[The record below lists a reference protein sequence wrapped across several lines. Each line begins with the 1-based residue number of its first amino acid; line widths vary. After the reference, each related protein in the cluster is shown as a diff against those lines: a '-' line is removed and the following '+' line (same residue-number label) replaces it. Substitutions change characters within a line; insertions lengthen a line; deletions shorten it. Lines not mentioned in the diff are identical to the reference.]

1 LGDVTHHSPAHPLT
15 AAFIPTDLPPPFSV
29 KLRFTVDGTDPHVRA
44 VVSFAVAATSSSNYP
59 FTNRRGQSLALR
71 PLNHSPLRHAK
82 QIEVIIMQ
90 FDGEK
95 D

>member
-1 LGDVTHHSPAHPLT
+1 VTSLIIRLHIPLLLHSFPQICRRPFRLNFVSRLT
-15 AAFIPTDLPPPFSV
+15 GLIFTCV
-29 KLRFTVDGTDPHVRA
+29 LR
-44 VVSFAVAATSSSNYP
+44 VSFAVAATSSSDYP

-71 PLNHSPLRHAK
+71 PLNHSPLCHAK